1 MSSVETEAREAEV
14 VAPEKPSGKKG
25 KPSNGT
31 QALATRPPTVEDLM
45 SQALAGGADIETLE
59 RLFALRQQIKAE
71 QAREAFFT
79 AFAEF
84 QAECPVIKKTK
95 WVKSTA
101 GNNLYAY
108 APLDSIVKQVGEIIA
123 KHGFSYTIKPF
134 FEDATDK
141 QPFGRILATVKIQ
154 HSAGHIEES
163 TFPITIKE
171 PTQFTNGAQQSGT
184 ALTYAK
190 RYAFCAGFGIVTEDD
205 DTDGVGFTPQQARA
219 AKQPVRQPQQTP
231 SAQKKANGEKEPKE
245 KVQLEPAATPEEAID
260 ANTVKGLTGAM
271 KNATLT
277 NVNFTERFTKLGR
290 VEQVKKA
297 DARAVMSWIADPVR
311 N

>member
-231 SAQKKANGEKEPKE
+231 TAQKAATSSQKE
-245 KVQLEPAATPEEAID
+245 KPQIEPATNEADAID
-260 ANTVKGLTGAM
+260 EKMGKSLADAM
-271 KNATLT
+271 KNGTLSIGD
-277 NVNFTERFTKLGR
+277 FSKRFPKMTRLG
-290 VEQVKKA
+290 EIKNA
-297 DARAVMSWIADPVR
+297 DMKVVLSWIADPVK